1 MSVKKINIV
10 TSLCGAGL
18 EREAKLLRELLT
30 PQGIAT
36 NFIHYCGGPNENM
49 AEADLTI
56 SLEVI
61 CPQALYLS
69 PIHFY
74 APNSEM
80 YPSIYDQYLPRINK
94 FLCKTNDCFRIWANK
109 VGADRC
115 VYTSFEARDIYRPE
129 IPRED
134 IFLHV
139 AGKSVY
145 KGTESVIK
153 AWQLHPGTLPP
164 LTVVSD
170 RPEYKALVDQNPSG
184 ITYFS
189 YLKDEELIQLMNRAR
204 FHILP
209 SQYEGFGH
217 GLWEAFGCGGLVF
230 TTNAPPMNEYPG
242 VFTSL
247 PVSCQTSQRLAKLS
261 SVAPQSIYDAVQVL
275 GGTLYTL
282 FEKKSAQARESF
294 LANQKFFRE
303 TIMGLINA
311 I

>member
-30 PQGIAT
+30 PQSIAT

-69 PIHFY
+69 PVHFY

-80 YPSIYDQYLPRINK
+80 YPSLYDQYLPRINK

-129 IPRED
+129 ILRED

-153 AWQLHPGTLPP
+153 AWQLHPGTLLP
-164 LTVVSD
+164 LFVVSD
-170 RPEYKALVDQNPSG
+170 RPEYKALIDQNPAG
-184 ITYFS
+184 ITHFS
-189 YLKDEELIQLMNRAR
+189 YLKDEELIQLMNRAK

-217 GLWEAFGCGGLVF
+217 VIWEALGCDGTVI
-230 TTNAPPMNEYPG
+230 TTKAPPMNEYLG
-242 VFTSL
+242 VL
-247 PVSCQTSQRLAKLS
+247 ALLEVSSQTPQRLAKLS
-261 SVAPQSIYDAVQVL
+261 SVSPQTIYDAVKYRVPQFL
-275 GGTLYTL
+275 KLSPR
-282 FEKKSAQARESF
+282 SAF
-294 LANQKFFRE
+294 LQNQNFFRE